1 MNVDPATL
9 DATATQTFIKSAQGL
24 TFSEQLL
31 GVIPSS
37 WVGAFVQGE
46 GMQVLLVALLFGF
59 AIMTSKGASEATVK
73 VLDELSQLLFKI
85 VGFVMRLAPL
95 GAFGAMAFTVGRYG
109 VTSLLPL
116 VKMIVVVYATSLVF
130 VALVL
135 GAVARLAGFSLWKL
149 LVYTKEEIL
158 ITFGTCSSEAVMP
171 QIMTKLEWLGC
182 PKPVVGLVL
191 PAGYAFNLD
200 GTCLYLTLAV
210 IFLSQALNIP
220 LSITDQIE
228 ILLVLML
235 MSKGVAGVVGI
246 GFVTLAAALSVHG
259 GKIPVAALS
268 LLIGID
274 RFMSE
279 ARAVT
284 SLIGNIVG
292 TVAVA
297 RWVGGL
303 DMAVFR
309 ERLAAPMRVAE
320 MVEASVDPAIGGRL
334 SPHQL

>member
-1 MNVDPATL
+1 
-9 DATATQTFIKSAQGL
+9 
-24 TFSEQLL
+24 
-31 GVIPSS
+31 
-37 WVGAFVQGE
+37 
-46 GMQVLLVALLFGF
+46 MQVLLVALLFGF

-130 VALVL
+130 VALVAWRRRPAGGFL
-135 GAVARLAGFSLWKL
+135 AVETPCLYQGGNSDHVWNLLERSGDAADHDQARMARL
-149 LVYTKEEIL
+149 
-158 ITFGTCSSEAVMP
+158 P
-171 QIMTKLEWLGC
+171 QSRWSGWCCRLATLSISTA
-182 PKPVVGLVL
+182 P
-191 PAGYAFNLD
+191 
-200 GTCLYLTLAV
+200 CLYPDAGRHFPV
-210 IFLSQALNIP
+210 AGAQHS

-235 MSKGVAGVVGI
+235 MSKRVAGVVGI
-246 GFVTLAAALSVHG
+246 GFVTLAAAVGSWRK
-259 GKIPVAALS
+259 KIPVAALS